1 MIHPLQMTRG
11 HCTMVLT
18 MGRLMQFERWTSDE
32 RDQEV
37 IEAES
42 GEGEEETILKMF
54 CKSKINI

>member
-11 HCTMVLT
+11 HCTMLLT

-42 GEGEEETILKMF
+42 SEGEEEARRP
-54 CKSKINI
+54 S